1 MLAGMQRGSSLRS
14 HHKGGPAGSSR
25 SCAPSL
31 QPSADNRSQMQ
42 SAALTD
48 AASSKSIE
56 ARASAWRGILMK
68 AKSESTAP
76 LGARNKSRAVQ
87 GQRGGETGGVGCRI
101 VGEKSVQFGARFHP
115 RRSWGERRAFR
126 VYSNVEAGFA
136 TLSGKP
142 GIACFSRRP
151 RPWKPGDC
159 SMARPT
165 YRRL

>member
-1 MLAGMQRGSSLRS
+1 MFAGMHRGSSVRS
-14 HHKGGPAGSSR
+14 HHNGGPAGSAR
-25 SCAPSL
+25 SCALSV
-31 QPSADNRSQMQ
+31 QPSADKRSQMQ
-42 SAALTD
+42 SAAPTG
-48 AASSKSIE
+48 AASSKSIA
-56 ARASAWRGILMK
+56 ARASAWRGNLMK
-68 AKSESTAP
+68 ANGESTALMGP
-76 LGARNKSRAVQ
+76 RNKSRLGKRRA
-87 GQRGGETGGVGCRI
+87 GGETGGAGCRI

-142 GIACFSRRP
+142 GIACSSRRP
-151 RPWKPGDC
+151 SPWKPGDC